1 MDNCV
6 QIGLNVVCMVLKLF
20 SVCILDF
27 ELGIFEM

>member
-6 QIGLNVVCMVLKLF
+6 QIGLNVVCVKLF